1 MGGRAIGTIATVLG
15 SCGLL
20 LAMVPAAG
28 AAESAYTP
36 LVLDKC
42 DNVTPPEMAEQ
53 GAVFRCKGY
62 GGIAVRVAEG
72 DLRMFVS
79 YGDRAKDQ
87 TAAGQTLPMFN
98 MIGET
103 LEWRVEDGK
112 PFATILRYHW
122 DSDGL
127 GGGSTLVVT
136 KLGKTDACHVAYV
149 RAEENPDANKLA
161 REIADKD
168 ARRFSCERDRPRTY
182 GAGGQPVD

>member
-15 SCGLL
+15 SCALL
-20 LAMVPAAG
+20 LATMPAFG

-42 DNVTPPEMAEQ
+42 DNITPPAFAEH
-53 GAVFRCKGY
+53 GVVFRCKGY
-62 GGIAVRVAEG
+62 GGMAVRVAEG

-79 YGDRAKDQ
+79 YGDGAKDQ

-98 MIGET
+98 TIGET

-136 KLGKTDACHVAYV
+136 KLGNTNACHVAYV

-161 REIADKD
+161 REIADND

-182 GAGGQPVD
+182 GPGGQPVD